1 MKKIYFILVL
11 FTAAVLFS
19 CSSPEEKWIADY
31 KQVKCDSV
39 KLSEKVEEEIKKDLK
54 DTLIAK
60 ETLEKD
66 LKMLTAAEE
75 KKIAGFNDALK
86 KSDSDF
92 DKKIDETK
100 AELKKAKGKEEE
112 KAANKKIETLQFQ
125 KSEAG
130 KDIGQKIF
138 VAKNEMNR
146 KPAVKSIKEEIKT
159 KEKFLKE
166 KTEERRGKYKGEI
179 KRLQNKLLE
188 LQKDKPKKLEE
199 EAFKKQIETIDKA
212 PCN

>member
-1 MKKIYFILVL
+1 LKKIYFILVIV
-11 FTAAVLFS
+11 AAGTLFS
-19 CSSPEEKWIADY
+19 CTSPEEKWITDY

-54 DTLIAK
+54 DTLTAK

-66 LKMLTAAEE
+66 LKQLTAADE

-92 DKKIDETK
+92 DKKIDEAK
-100 AELKKAKGKEEE
+100 NELKKAKGKEEV
-112 KAANKKIETLQFQ
+112 KAANKKIETLEFQ

-130 KDIGQKIF
+130 KDIGQRIF
-138 VAKNEMNR
+138 VGKNEMNR
-146 KPAVKSIKEEIKT
+146 KPAVKQIREEIKT
-159 KEKFLKE
+159 KEKFIKE
-166 KTEERRGKYKGEI
+166 KTEERKGKYKGEI

-199 EAFKKQIETIDKA
+199 EAFKKQIEAIDKA